1 MIKKV
6 MSTKHK
12 RLFIIDGTA
21 LVYRAFHAIPATFQT
36 SNGLHT
42 NAVYGFTQSIAKIL
56 KDYSPEYIVVCFDV
70 RGPTF
75 RHLKFD
81 GYKADRPPMP
91 DILASQLPYIK
102 DVLSAFKVRVLERAS
117 FEADDLIATIA
128 HKAASDAGDVK
139 TCIISGD
146 KDLYQLVH
154 DGPEA
159 GGGGAVILDYL
170 TGREYKTTDV
180 VEKFGVLPC
189 HIRDMLALAGDSS
202 DNIPGVKGVGIKT
215 AVKLIAQYGDID
227 GIYNNI
233 DKISA
238 VKLREKLLAQRDEAF
253 FSRSLATLESNV
265 DIDLKID
272 DLKYGGADY
281 ERLTSVM
288 KELEFGRML
297 RSILREAG
305 GEEKKQEKDPGDYAH
320 IKDEK
325 ELREVCKTLKAAG
338 RAAVALRK
346 EAGHIEAVAIAVTPR
361 RAWFIPLRDALGGEL
376 KGALKFFIEILEDK
390 DVAKYTDDSK
400 ELFRYAISHGIDLRA
415 LKTDT
420 TIASYLL
427 NPSKPDHSVEA
438 LVFEFLGRM
447 VTDEDEKNFNHIDLC
462 KKSCNIMELSEKLDT
477 SIAEMGLR
485 ELYLDMELPLSEVLG
500 AMELEGMLTEVPK
513 LREFSRELEIKLAD
527 IQNSIFTS
535 AGMKFNIKSPKQ
547 LSEVLFKR
555 LGLKPVKKTKT
566 GFSTNEGV
574 LKKLSA
580 EHEVPALVLSYRE
593 LSKLKS
599 TYVDGLLELINPR
612 TGRVHTTFN
621 QTVTATGRLSSSR
634 PNMQNIPQRGSLAGR
649 IREAFVAK
657 EGFTLLSSDYSQIEL
672 RLVAHLSGD
681 PALIEAFNC
690 GEDVHS
696 RTACE
701 LFGYASADEVPAEM
715 RRRAKAI
722 NFGIIYGMGP
732 YGLSLELGI
741 SMEEARDYIENYFAH
756 YSLVKRFIDD
766 TIDEAAKR
774 GYTLTLFNRRRFV
787 PELLSPIEQVRNA
800 GRRIAINTP
809 VQGSSADIIKAAMV
823 RLHKG
828 IKEAGFA
835 SRLILQIHDELLFE
849 TRLDELN
856 TLSALVK
863 TEMEGVVRL
872 AVPVL
877 VNLKH
882 GRNWN
887 EAMPLDI

>member
-6 MSTKHK
+6 MSAKQK

-21 LVYRAFHAIPATFQT
+21 LVYRAFHAIPSTFQT
-36 SNGLHT
+36 SSGLIT
-42 NAVYGFTQSIAKIL
+42 NAIYGFTQSIAKIL

-75 RHLKFD
+75 RHLKFE
-81 GYKADRPPMP
+81 GYKAARPPMP
-91 DILASQLPYIK
+91 DTLAAQLPYIK
-102 DVLSAFKVRVLERAS
+102 DVLSAFKVQVLERTS
-117 FEADDLIATIA
+117 FEADDLIATLVL
-128 HKAASDAGDVK
+128 KSASYDGEVK

-154 DGPEA
+154 DGQDDGRGE
-159 GGGGAVILDYL
+159 AVILDYL
-170 TGREYKTTDV
+170 TGREYKTSDV
-180 VEKFGVLPC
+180 LNKFGVLPC

-215 AVKLIAQYGDID
+215 AVKLIEQYGDID

-253 FSRSLATLESNV
+253 LSRSLATLESDV
-265 DIDLKID
+265 DIDLHID
-272 DLKYGGADY
+272 DLKYGGPDY
-281 ERLTSVM
+281 DRLTSLL

-297 RSILREAG
+297 RSLLKEAG
-305 GEEKKQEKDPGDYAH
+305 VEEKEEEKDYGDYAH
-320 IKDEK
+320 VKDEK
-325 ELREVCKTLKAAG
+325 DISGALKALKDRG
-338 RAAVALRK
+338 TAAIALRK
-346 EAGHIEAVAIAVTPR
+346 ESGHIEAVAVAVTPR
-361 RAWFIPLRDALGGEL
+361 RAWFIPLRDALGGEV
-376 KGALKFFIEILEDK
+376 KWAVNFFCEILEDK
-390 DVAKYTDDSK
+390 DIAKYTDESK
-400 ELFRYAISHGIDLRA
+400 ELFKYAISHDRDLAA
-415 LKTDT
+415 LKSDT

-438 LVFEFLGRM
+438 LVFEFLGKM
-447 VTDEDEKNFNHIDLC
+447 VAGVDEKKFDHIDLC
-462 KKSCNIMELSEKLDT
+462 KKSCNIMELSGKLDN
-477 SIAEMGLR
+477 SLVEVGLQ
-485 ELYLDMELPLSEVLG
+485 ELYADMELPLAEVLA
-500 AMELEGMLTEVPK
+500 AMELEGMIAEASM
-513 LREFSRELEIKLAD
+513 LREFSHELDIKLGH

-535 AGMKFNIKSPKQ
+535 AGLKFNIKSPKQ

-580 EHEVPALVLSYRE
+580 EHEVPSLVLSYRE

-634 PNMQNIPQRGSLAGR
+634 PNMQNIPQRGALAGR
-649 IREAFVAK
+649 IRETFVAK

-701 LFGYASADEVPAEM
+701 LFGYSSADEVPSEM

-741 SMEEARDYIENYFAH
+741 SMDEARDYIESYFVH

-766 TIDEAAKR
+766 TIDEATER
-774 GYTLTLFNRRRFV
+774 GYTLTLFNRRRYI

-823 RLHKG
+823 RLHKA
-828 IKEAGFA
+828 IKEGGYA

-856 TLSALVK
+856 ALSALVK

-882 GRNWN
+882 GKNWN

>member
-6 MSTKHK
+6 MSAKQK

-21 LVYRAFHAIPATFQT
+21 LVYRAFHAIPSTFQT
-36 SNGLHT
+36 SSGLIT
-42 NAVYGFTQSIAKIL
+42 NAIYGFTQSIAKIL

-75 RHLKFD
+75 RHLKFE
-81 GYKADRPPMP
+81 GYKAARPPMP
-91 DILASQLPYIK
+91 DTLAAQLPYIK
-102 DVLSAFKVRVLERAS
+102 DVLSAFKVQVLERTS
-117 FEADDLIATIA
+117 FEADDLIATLVL
-128 HKAASDAGDVK
+128 KSASYDGEVK

-154 DGPEA
+154 DGQDDGRGE
-159 GGGGAVILDYL
+159 AVILDYL
-170 TGREYKTTDV
+170 TGREYKTSDV
-180 VEKFGVLPC
+180 LNKFGVLPC

-215 AVKLIAQYGDID
+215 AVKLIEQYGDID

-253 FSRSLATLESNV
+253 LSRSLATLESDV
-265 DIDLKID
+265 DIDLHID
-272 DLKYGGADY
+272 DLKYGGPDY
-281 ERLTSVM
+281 DRLTSLL

-297 RSILREAG
+297 RSLLKEAG
-305 GEEKKQEKDPGDYAH
+305 VEEKEEEKDYGDYAH
-320 IKDEK
+320 VKDEK
-325 ELREVCKTLKAAG
+325 DISGALKALKDRG
-338 RAAVALRK
+338 TAAIALRK
-346 EAGHIEAVAIAVTPR
+346 ESGHIEAVAVAVTPR
-361 RAWFIPLRDALGGEL
+361 RAWFIPLRDALGGEV
-376 KGALKFFIEILEDK
+376 KWAVNFFCEILEDK
-390 DVAKYTDDSK
+390 DIAKYTDESK
-400 ELFRYAISHGIDLRA
+400 ELFKYAISHDRDLAA
-415 LKTDT
+415 LKSDT

-438 LVFEFLGRM
+438 LVFEFLGKM
-447 VTDEDEKNFNHIDLC
+447 VAGVDEKKFDHIDLC
-462 KKSCNIMELSEKLDT
+462 KKSCNIMELSGKLDN
-477 SIAEMGLR
+477 SLVEVGLQ
-485 ELYLDMELPLSEVLG
+485 ELYADMELPLAEVLA
-500 AMELEGMLTEVPK
+500 AMELEGMIAEASM
-513 LREFSRELEIKLAD
+513 LREFSHELDIKLGH

-535 AGMKFNIKSPKQ
+535 AGLKFNIKSPKQ

-580 EHEVPALVLSYRE
+580 EHEVPAQVLSYRE

-634 PNMQNIPQRGSLAGR
+634 PNMQNIPQRGALAGR

-701 LFGYASADEVPAEM
+701 LFGYSSADEVPSEM

-741 SMEEARDYIENYFAH
+741 SMDEARDYIESYFVH

-766 TIDEAAKR
+766 TIDEATER
-774 GYTLTLFNRRRFV
+774 GYTLTLFNRRRYI

-823 RLHKG
+823 RLHKA
-828 IKEAGFA
+828 IKEGGYA

-856 TLSALVK
+856 ALSALVK

-882 GRNWN
+882 GKNWN